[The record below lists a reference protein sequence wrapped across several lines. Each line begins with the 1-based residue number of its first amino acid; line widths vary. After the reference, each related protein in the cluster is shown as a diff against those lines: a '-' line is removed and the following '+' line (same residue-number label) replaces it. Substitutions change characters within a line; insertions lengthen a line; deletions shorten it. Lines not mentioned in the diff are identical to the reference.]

1 MSLSKQL
8 RIAHLSPALWRV
20 TFDNPPINLLNPD
33 TIGELRDLIAAMES
47 ETQLKVVV
55 FDSANPDYFIA
66 HYDIARA
73 GEPMPPPGPT
83 GLPPWTDFTVRL
95 AETPV
100 VSIAAI
106 RGRARGVGNEFLL
119 ACDLRFASLER
130 AIFGQPEVAVGVVPG
145 GGAVDRLPLLLG
157 RARALELLLGGDDL
171 DAATAERYGLV
182 NRALPDKDLDRF
194 VDRLATRI
202 ASFDKPALAT
212 VKALVN
218 RHSLPAPGDL
228 LAATEAFR
236 QSLAWEGVG
245 RRVASLLARGLSK
258 PGEFELNLGEHVGTP

>member
-33 TIGELRDLIAAMES
+33 TIGELRDLITAMES

-73 GEPMPPPGPT
+73 GEPMPPCGPT

-119 ACDLRFASLER
+119 ACDLRFASL
-130 AIFGQPEVAVGVVPG
+130 
-145 GGAVDRLPLLLG
+145 
-157 RARALELLLGGDDL
+157 
-171 DAATAERYGLV
+171 
-182 NRALPDKDLDRF
+182 
-194 VDRLATRI
+194 
-202 ASFDKPALAT
+202 
-212 VKALVN
+212 
-218 RHSLPAPGDL
+218 
-228 LAATEAFR
+228 
-236 QSLAWEGVG
+236 
-245 RRVASLLARGLSK
+245 
-258 PGEFELNLGEHVGTP
+258 